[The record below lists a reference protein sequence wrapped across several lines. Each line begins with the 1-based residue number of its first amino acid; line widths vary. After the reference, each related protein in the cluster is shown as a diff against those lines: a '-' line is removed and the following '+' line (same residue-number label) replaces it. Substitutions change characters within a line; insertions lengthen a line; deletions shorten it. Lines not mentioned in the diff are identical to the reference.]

1 MTTLELVYQKIE
13 DAKNKGLKPLVVFDL
28 DDTLIDCR
36 YRKRFV
42 LREFCSLEVS
52 QQQWKEECDKVLTAK
67 LESYEYRVADFL
79 KNLSIS
85 NDDFKLAMEK
95 YWFSNILQ
103 IPI

>member
-42 LREFCSLEVS
+42 LREFC
-52 QQQWKEECDKVLTAK
+52 
-67 LESYEYRVADFL
+67 
-79 KNLSIS
+79 LSRS
-85 NDDFKLAMEK
+85 KSAAVERGV
-95 YWFSNILQ
+95 
-103 IPI
+103 